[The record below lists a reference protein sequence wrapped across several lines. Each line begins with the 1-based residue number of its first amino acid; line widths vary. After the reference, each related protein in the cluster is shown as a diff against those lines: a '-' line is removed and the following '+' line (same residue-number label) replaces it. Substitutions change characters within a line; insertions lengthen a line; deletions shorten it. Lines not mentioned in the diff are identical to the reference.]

1 MFWLDVGV
9 LGACTVSVGAL
20 ALFGAHR
27 FLLLV
32 RAVRAGATASPGQ
45 PLDPRRLPLVT
56 VQLPIFN
63 ERCVV
68 ERLVLAVE
76 ALDWP
81 RDRLQVQL
89 LDDSTDDTSLLARAA
104 VEKAQRRGLDIQ
116 WIHRTNRS
124 GYKAGALEA
133 ALQDARGEFLALFD
147 ADFIP
152 QPDFLRRVMP
162 HFTPETGMLQAR
174 WGHLNREGSVLARL
188 QAILLDAHFV
198 VEQSARAGS
207 GLWFNFN
214 GTAGVWRKDA
224 IVDAGGWSAD
234 TLTEDLD
241 LSYRAQLA
249 GWKFGFLPEVVVP
262 AELPEDMS
270 SFKMQQFRWAKGG
283 IQTACK
289 ILPRVFRAQVPRR
302 VKWEAAAHLCSNLA
316 YPFLVCVAVLLPLAI
331 GARARLAPAWMA
343 WIDPLVFVFA
353 TLSVAL
359 FFLASQLKK
368 DGMGVRGIGWVPLA
382 MALGVGLAMC
392 QTRAVLEALLGRSS
406 PFERTPKSGT
416 VGQAVGSSPYRAS
429 SLGTASG
436 EIVFC
441 AWFLWGTVQALQMGL
456 YRSVPLLLLFAVGF
470 GMTGVGS
477 FVGPRLRPSLTRAR
491 AQAEA
496 A

>member
-9 LGACTVSVGAL
+9 LVVCTVAVGVL

-27 FLLLV
+27 LLLLL
-32 RAVRAGATASPGQ
+32 RAVGSRATAPPRH
-45 PLDPRRLPLVT
+45 PLDPKRLPRVT

-68 ERLVLAVE
+68 ERLLNAVE

-81 RDRLQVQL
+81 GDRLQVQV
-89 LDDSTDDTSLLARAA
+89 LDDSTDDTSLLVQGA
-104 VEKAQRRGLDIQ
+104 VERAQGRGLDIQ
-116 WIHRTNRS
+116 WIHRTDRA
-124 GYKAGALEA
+124 GYKAGALQA
-133 ALQDARGEFLALFD
+133 ALPEAQGEFLALFD

-152 QPDFLRRVMP
+152 RPDFLRRVIP
-162 HFTPETGMLQAR
+162 HFTPEIGMLQAR

-214 GTAGVWRKDA
+214 GTAGVWRRKA
-224 IVDAGGWSAD
+224 VVDAGGWSAD

-249 GWKFGFLPEVVVP
+249 GWRFGFLPEVVVP
-262 AELPEDMS
+262 AELPEDMT

-289 ILPRVFRAQVPRR
+289 ILPRVFRARVPRR
-302 VKWEAAAHLCSNLA
+302 VKWEATAHLCSNLA
-316 YPFLVCVAVLLPLAI
+316 YPFLVCVAVLLPLSI
-331 GARARLAPAWMA
+331 SARARIAPAWMA
-343 WIDPLVFVFA
+343 WIDPVVFVFA
-353 TLSVAL
+353 TLSVVL
-359 FFLASQLKK
+359 FFLASQLKRE
-368 DGMGVRGIGWVPLA
+368 GMGVRGVGWVPLA
-382 MALGVGLAMC
+382 MALGVGLALC
-392 QTRAVLEALLGRSS
+392 QTRAVMEALLGRGS

-416 VGQAVGSSPYRAS
+416 LGKAGEASPYSARS
-429 SLGTASG
+429 MGTAG
-436 EIVFC
+436 MEGLMC
-441 AWFLWGTVQALQMGL
+441 AWFLWGTAQALHLGMI
-456 YRSVPLLLLFAVGF
+456 RSVPLMLLFAVGF
-470 GMTGVGS
+470 GMTGLGGLLGS
-477 FVGPRLRPSLTRAR
+477 RRRPALNRAK

>member
-1 MFWLDVGV
+1 MYWLDVGV
-9 LGACTVSVGAL
+9 LGICTGAVGAL

-32 RAVRAGATASPGQ
+32 RALRAGATAPPGQ
-45 PLDPRRLPLVT
+45 PLDPVRLPMVT

-81 RDRLQVQL
+81 RDRLQVQV
-89 LDDSTDDTSLLARAA
+89 LDDSTDDTCILARTA
-104 VEKAQRRGLDIQ
+104 VEQAQRRGLDIQ
-116 WIHRTNRS
+116 WIHRTDRT
-124 GYKAGALEA
+124 GYKAGALQA
-133 ALQDARGEFLALFD
+133 AMPAARGEFLALFD

-152 QPDFLRRVMP
+152 QADFLCRVMP
-162 HFTPETGMLQAR
+162 HFAPETGMLQAR

-214 GTAGVWRKDA
+214 GTAGVWRKQA
-224 IVDAGGWSAD
+224 IVEAGGWSAD

-262 AELPEDMS
+262 AELPEDMT

-289 ILPRVFRAQVPRR
+289 ILPRVFDAQIPRR

-316 YPFLVCVAVLLPLAI
+316 YPFLVCVALLLPLAM

-343 WIDPLVFVFA
+343 WIDPVVFVFA
-353 TLSVAL
+353 TFSVAL

-392 QTRAVLEALLGRSS
+392 QTRAVLEALLGRGS

-416 VGQAVGSSPYRAS
+416 VGRAGASSPYRAS
-429 SLGTASG
+429 NLGTAG
-436 EIVFC
+436 VEVALC
-441 AWFLWGTVQALQMGL
+441 AWFLWGVAQALQLGL
-456 YRSVPLLLLFAVGF
+456 YRSVPLVFLFAVGF
-470 GMTGVGS
+470 GMTGLGS
-477 FVGPRLRPSLTRAR
+477 LVGPRRHPALTRRR

>member
-1 MFWLDVGV
+1 
-9 LGACTVSVGAL
+9 
-20 ALFGAHR
+20 
-27 FLLLV
+27 
-32 RAVRAGATASPGQ
+32 
-45 PLDPRRLPLVT
+45 
-56 VQLPIFN
+56 
-63 ERCVV
+63 
-68 ERLVLAVE
+68 
-76 ALDWP
+76 
-81 RDRLQVQL
+81 
-89 LDDSTDDTSLLARAA
+89 
-104 VEKAQRRGLDIQ
+104 
-116 WIHRTNRS
+116 
-124 GYKAGALEA
+124 
-133 ALQDARGEFLALFD
+133 
-147 ADFIP
+147 
-152 QPDFLRRVMP
+152 
-162 HFTPETGMLQAR
+162 
-174 WGHLNREGSVLARL
+174 
-188 QAILLDAHFV
+188 
-198 VEQSARAGS
+198 
-207 GLWFNFN
+207 
-214 GTAGVWRKDA
+214 VWRKDA

-429 SLGTASG
+429 SLGTTSG